1 MLSFAQAIMRLLC
14 FHTPDQDS
22 AAVWIGSP
30 LALLALVL
38 SLLNTC
44 RELSAAHE
52 QLATAEAQAE
62 EAERRAQASQ
72 QAAACGVARLTH
84 VTVGMAADE
93 DNNTDMIDPELR
105 LHWCDDDYERKLAD
119 TKTPHEL
126 RALLVGIASTVE
138 HLLTS
143 GAARRDQ
150 MAEQVAALS
159 AEVERVGSGAAEVEA
174 AKDEAT
180 AVRKELDTAAGA
192 LLEAVERGEAL
203 QGKVVERDAALDGLR
218 QRLEGMEE
226 ESLRM
231 NALLEDTSR
240 ENVDL
245 SAYKEEVMKL
255 RPEKEALQ
263 SSLDACMS
271 KLSQATAAEE
281 TLRRKAEK
289 KLETLKHN
297 LQVSQNDCQSL
308 DAILAHVRASLQMYV
323 ETPSAM
329 PADTLRKLLHRISP
343 DDKLDEDCEE

>member
-1 MLSFAQAIMRLLC
+1 
-14 FHTPDQDS
+14 
-22 AAVWIGSP
+22 
-30 LALLALVL
+30 
-38 SLLNTC
+38 
-44 RELSAAHE
+44 
-52 QLATAEAQAE
+52 
-62 EAERRAQASQ
+62 
-72 QAAACGVARLTH
+72 VARLTH

-138 HLLTS
+138 HLLNS

-150 MAEQVAALS
+150 MAEQVAALT
-159 AEVERVGSGAAEVEA
+159 AEVQQLGGGAAEVAAAREEA
-174 AKDEAT
+174 A
-180 AVRKELDTAAGA
+180 AVRKELANATSA

-203 QGKVVERDAALDGLR
+203 QAQLAESDAASSALR
-218 QRLEGMEE
+218 QRLEGVEE
-226 ESLRM
+226 EAQRM

-240 ENVDL
+240 ENVEL
-245 SAYKEEVMKL
+245 SGYKEEVTKL

-343 DDKLDEDCEE
+343 DDKMDDDAEE